1 MKISC
6 APDGCIGPSWRCA
19 RNNGAVQITVPA
31 SPSLRHGPP
40 APATK
45 EAFASSAAARA
56 LGALCLIAIVA
67 VSFLLAASAA
77 AGPSSFV
84 RVHGGGWPGWI
95 AGPYQ
100 GLGLSLTSASF
111 DVFTLLLL
119 VCYVGLL
126 RTAKALPARA
136 IGATIALA
144 YLALMLG
151 PPLLSQDVF
160 GYLSFARLGALHGL
174 DPYTHVAA
182 EVPSDPS
189 FPYIGWPFQHTPYG
203 PLFTLVSYAVAQLG
217 LAGGLWAFKAIAV
230 LSSLGAVALIGLA
243 AKREGHSGRLAAAFV
258 GLNPVMLEF
267 AVGGAHNDTI
277 TLLLVAAA
285 LAVSAGAVGTSARRA
300 RAQGA
305 DEPRAGTREANALVR
320 LRRATL
326 PLAIGAG
333 FKITSGL
340 LIPFLVLAPR
350 TARDR
355 LRVLA
360 DATGGL
366 IFVLIVGAIGF
377 GAGMAEFVVPLA
389 EEQQQV
395 ASNSIPAEIG
405 RLVGLSN
412 TPTWWRW
419 LFLAGFVCVLI
430 AALLRTAKGTDWR
443 VAAGWST
450 VALVIST
457 AWLLPWYA
465 IWALPLA
472 AASGD
477 RRLRIAVLVFCLYAL
492 AMRLPLTE
500 PLLG

>member
-1 MKISC
+1 M
-6 APDGCIGPSWRCA
+6 
-19 RNNGAVQITVPA
+19 
-31 SPSLRHGPP
+31 
-40 APATK
+40 
-45 EAFASSAAARA
+45 

-67 VSFLLAASAA
+67 TSFLLAASAS
-77 AGPSSFV
+77 AGPSDFV

-100 GLGLSLTSASF
+100 GLGLRLTPASF
-111 DVFTLLLL
+111 DVFTLVLLG
-119 VCYVGLL
+119 CYLGLL
-126 RTAKALPARA
+126 ASAKMLPARVL
-136 IGATIALA
+136 GAAIALA

-151 PPLLSQDVF
+151 PPLLSQDVY

-182 EVPSDPS
+182 EAPADPS

-203 PLFTLVSYAVAQLG
+203 PLFTLGSYAIAQLG

-230 LSSLGAVALIGLA
+230 LTSLGAVALVALA
-243 AKREGHSGRLAAAFV
+243 AKREGNSGRLAAVFV

-285 LAVSAGAVGTSARRA
+285 LAIGAGALGGRRRA
-300 RAQGA
+300 QSLEAQLLDAQPLDAHPQEAEGSQR
-305 DEPRAGTREANALVR
+305 PRR
-320 LRRATL
+320 LRQAVL
-326 PLAIGAG
+326 PLALAAG
-333 FKITSGL
+333 FKITAGL

-350 TARDR
+350 AAKER
-355 LRVLA
+355 LRVLGNA
-360 DATGGL
+360 AGGL
-366 IFVLIVGAIGF
+366 IAVLIVGAIGF
-377 GAGMAEFVVPLA
+377 GAGMTGFIAPLA
-389 EEQQQV
+389 EQQQQV
-395 ASNSIPAEIG
+395 APHSIPAEIG

-419 LFLAGFVCVLI
+419 LFLAGFVVVVII
-430 AALLRTAKGTDWR
+430 ALWRTAKGADWR

-450 VALVIST
+450 VALVVST

-472 AASGD
+472 AVTRD
-477 RRLRIAVLVFCLYAL
+477 RRLRIGVLVFCLYAL

-500 PLLG
+500 PLLGGH